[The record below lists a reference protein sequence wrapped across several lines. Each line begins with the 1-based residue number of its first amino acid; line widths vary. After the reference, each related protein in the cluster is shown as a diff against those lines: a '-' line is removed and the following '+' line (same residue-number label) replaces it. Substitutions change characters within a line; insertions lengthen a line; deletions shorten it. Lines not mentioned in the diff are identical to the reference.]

1 LCVIYFDMFEQELS
15 TLAQNHLL
23 RRPVVV
29 EPCDGSRVTIAGKS
43 LLIMCSNDYLG
54 LSNHPS
60 LLEAAHRAMDLYG
73 FGSGASRLV
82 SGTGPLHQELEERIA
97 CFKGTE
103 AAILFNSGYAANT
116 GIIPALAGEGDVI
129 LSDSLNHASII
140 DGCRLSRAS
149 VQVYR
154 HKDRDHLEELLRN
167 NSSARRRLI
176 ITDGVFSMDGDIAP
190 LPDLVT
196 LAEEYD
202 ALLMVDD
209 AHATGVL
216 GKRGR
221 GIAEY
226 FGLEGRIHIQ
236 MGTFGKALGSFGA
249 FAAGSRDIIDYLIN
263 RSRSYIFSTALPSAV
278 CAASM
283 AALQIVEQEPS
294 RREALWKNRDR
305 FVAGLSDLGITAGN
319 SGTPIIPLVIGGA
332 EKTLQAGSRLF
343 AEGIFAAAI
352 RPPTVADGASRI
364 RMTVLAT
371 HSDQDIDAALAV
383 LRKLKQVGLIG

>member
-1 LCVIYFDMFEQELS
+1 MFEQELS
-15 TLAQNHLL
+15 TLIQNHLL

-29 EPCDGSRVTIAGKS
+29 VPGDGPRVTINGRS
-43 LLIMCSNDYLG
+43 LLLMCSNDYLG

-82 SGTGPLHQELEERIA
+82 SGTSPLHQELEERIA

-116 GIIPALAGEGDVI
+116 GIIPALAGERDVI

-140 DGCRLSRAS
+140 DGCRLSRAA
-149 VQVYR
+149 VHIYR

-167 NSSARRRLI
+167 NSAARRRLI
-176 ITDGVFSMDGDIAP
+176 ITDSVFSMDGDIAP

-196 LAEEYD
+196 LAEEYG

-221 GIAEY
+221 GSAEH

-236 MGTFGKALGSFGA
+236 MGGRQQGRHRLSDQPLPQLYLQYGTAARCLRGLYGGYSNHRAGPVAKGVALEEPGPVCCRPFRP
-249 FAAGSRDIIDYLIN
+249 RDL
-263 RSRSYIFSTALPSAV
+263 
-278 CAASM
+278 C
-283 AALQIVEQEPS
+283 
-294 RREALWKNRDR
+294 REFRDAHYPARDR
-305 FVAGLSDLGITAGN
+305 R
-319 SGTPIIPLVIGGA
+319 SGKDPPGRQ
-332 EKTLQAGSRLF
+332 QAF
-343 AEGIFAAAI
+343 C
-352 RPPTVADGASRI
+352 
-364 RMTVLAT
+364 
-371 HSDQDIDAALAV
+371 
-383 LRKLKQVGLIG
+383 